1 MLRGSNFAFNTAIW
15 TVSSHTVLSFWIQ
28 CDIVIGAVS
37 AFFVTGLHL
46 FYFVFVVNW
55 LWLRLQVIL
64 SLSLYFVVQLS
75 TVVLFKIFLV
85 M

>member
-15 TVSSHTVLSFWIQ
+15 AVYFHIVFRFWKQ

-46 FYFVFVVNW
+46 YYSVFVVNCD
-55 LWLRLQVIL
+55 
-64 SLSLYFVVQLS
+64 
-75 TVVLFKIFLV
+75 
-85 M
+85 

>member
-28 CDIVIGAVS
+28 CDIVIGAGS

-46 FYFVFVVNW
+46 FYFVFVVN
-55 LWLRLQVIL
+55 
-64 SLSLYFVVQLS
+64 
-75 TVVLFKIFLV
+75 
-85 M
+85 